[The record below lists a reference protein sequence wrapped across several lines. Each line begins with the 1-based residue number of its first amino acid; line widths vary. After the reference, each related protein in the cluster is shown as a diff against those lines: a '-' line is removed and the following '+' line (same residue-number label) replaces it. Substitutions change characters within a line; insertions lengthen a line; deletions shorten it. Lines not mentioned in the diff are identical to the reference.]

1 LVLLRERKEGRIK
14 PPINVSDIRVRYPG
28 AFSVTVICCVR
39 RGRWK
44 LVLVAGVSSRA
55 CVVASIH
62 GECEDTMN
70 HTCYMHFNIICNGIR
85 KMVAYIIS
93 ARTLYQGEP

>member
-1 LVLLRERKEGRIK
+1 M
-14 PPINVSDIRVRYPG
+14 
-28 AFSVTVICCVR
+28 
-39 RGRWK
+39 
-44 LVLVAGVSSRA
+44 LVAGDRSRA
-55 CVVASIH
+55 CVVASVH

-70 HTCYMHFNIICNGIR
+70 HTRHMQFNIICIGIS